1 MRVRCLLTISHPPR
15 HLISSSAMR
24 DCRGGS
30 SGLTHRRR
38 LADSVWLGLTL
49 AALVLTK
56 VVFVYLWIFIAL
68 MFVALDAID
77 RRIGRSTA
85 MLLAVFL
92 ASHFVPVGAW
102 MARDFS
108 AIGSF
113 TVVEGRQT
121 GVLGQRAAYNTMSDD
136 EFAAAFWYYLPVTK
150 NRLGSLGIAA
160 ESIERVAP
168 NGSNSF
174 RQRRNAAADRSA
186 GDIQRQLLS
195 EP

>member
-1 MRVRCLLTISHPPR
+1 MLTTAPAATLDSLQRNAGLPRRFFRVNSPP
-15 HLISSSAMR
+15 
-24 DCRGGS
+24 
-30 SGLTHRRR
+30 T

-102 MARDFS
+102 MARDF
-108 AIGSF
+108 
-113 TVVEGRQT
+113 
-121 GVLGQRAAYNTMSDD
+121 
-136 EFAAAFWYYLPVTK
+136 
-150 NRLGSLGIAA
+150 
-160 ESIERVAP
+160 
-168 NGSNSF
+168 
-174 RQRRNAAADRSA
+174 
-186 GDIQRQLLS
+186 
-195 EP
+195 